1 MQAAAKQILIALFEF
16 WIDVFEMF
24 VNATVLR

>member
-1 MQAAAKQILIALFEF
+1 MTAAQQILIALFE
-16 WIDVFEMF
+16 WWLDLFEMF